1 MPAQPAE
8 AVLLVMGSGKSGP
21 PDAQLVAAALG
32 GHTGAA
38 AKIWER
44 YVVLVRGILRRSL
57 GAHDVEDHT
66 QDVFMRLFDSLPQL
80 RDPTALKSFVFG
92 IALRVAGTEL
102 RRRRMQWW
110 LRLTPTGAPA
120 DCQLAC
126 HDDPE
131 AKVAL
136 GRLYA
141 ILDQLGTRARLA
153 FVLRYIEGMELTEVA
168 AALNISLAT
177 TKRQL
182 ARAASRVFAMVE
194 RDPALAEYVQEP
206 GKAKREGHSGEN

>member
-1 MPAQPAE
+1 MSTEPAE
-8 AVLLVMGSGKSGP
+8 RVLFVVGSGKAGP
-21 PDAQLVAAALG
+21 PDAQLVASALE
-32 GHTGAA
+32 GHAGAA
-38 AKIWER
+38 TIIWER

-57 GAHDVEDHT
+57 GLRDVEDQT
-66 QDVFMRLFDSLPQL
+66 QEVFLRLFDSLPNL
-80 RDPTALKSFVFG
+80 RDPAALKSFVFG

-102 RRRRMQWW
+102 RHRRMQWW
-110 LRLTPTGAPA
+110 LRLTPTGVPA

-131 AKVAL
+131 AKAAL

-153 FVLRYIEGMELTEVA
+153 FVLRYVEGMELTEVA
-168 AALNISLAT
+168 AALEISLAT
-177 TKRQL
+177 AKRQI

-194 RDPALAEYVQEP
+194 RDPALAQYLP
-206 GKAKREGHSGEN
+206 SGRASREGSSSGN

>member
-1 MPAQPAE
+1 MSAQPAE
-8 AVLLVMGSGKSGP
+8 AVLLVMGSGRTGP
-21 PDAQLVAAALG
+21 PDAQLVAAALQ
-32 GHTGAA
+32 GHGGAA
-38 AKIWER
+38 SAIWER
-44 YVVLVRGILRRSL
+44 YVVLVRSILRRSL
-57 GAHDVEDHT
+57 GMRDVEDQT
-66 QDVFMRLFDSLPQL
+66 QEVFLRLFDSLPNL
-80 RDPTALKSFVFG
+80 RDPSALKSFVFG

-102 RRRRMQWW
+102 RHRRMQWW
-110 LRLTPTGAPA
+110 LRLTPTGEPA
-120 DCQLAC
+120 DNQLAH

-153 FVLRYIEGMELTEVA
+153 FVLRYVEGMELTEVA
-168 AALNISLAT
+168 AALEISLAT

-194 RDPALAEYVQEP
+194 HDPALAQYLPQAGGA
-206 GKAKREGHSGEN
+206 GKEGCSGE